1 MATLPRILFD
11 HFPKTGGTALHAVL
25 ESALGRE
32 RCSPIITGSIS
43 EARAEF
49 DRYQCVSGHLFYHPQ
64 TDLSDL
70 WSLTVLRNPLDRIL
84 SHLVFSRYDIVP
96 TGDDFNQR
104 TRALSIE
111 AYIASEDPEVVRT
124 ISNVMVG
131 HFAPL
136 AWNGVD
142 ELTPERSLD
151 LARAAL
157 ERFDLVGLTERM
169 DETADV
175 LCCVLGFE
183 PLREVPRMNASSRR
197 IALQDLPVDA
207 RTRLKRLNELDI
219 ELYAHARKLYDR
231 GRRRSMFGGSTAIGG
246 SPSTDAQGPT
256 RSNAREPA
264 QARAAAA
271 PVDATMQR
279 RPVNFGSREVE
290 LLRLDMHGQTGLG
303 TTLLAG
309 EMASALIV
317 FRSHQAI
324 DDLTVGI
331 HIVDRTGRLVFA
343 TNTRCFGHAL
353 AMPAET
359 EGRVVLRFR
368 ADLGIGQYRVGASCH
383 PSGSHLPKCYHWVDD
398 LGAFEVVGNM
408 GLHFEGIAKLNPE
421 LEMSGIVARP
431 ATPEDM
437 AAGIQHLARLAPL
450 LRDFRGSFSVADP
463 ITSLLTGELVAMQV
477 AIANVGAERWVSVG
491 ERCVRVSYHWL
502 RADGSIACFDGD
514 RTPLDRDLLPG
525 ESTRL
530 WVSVRAPD
538 TPGEY
543 VLQLSLVQEAVA
555 WMEELGGRT
564 LDMRVTVSA

>member
-1 MATLPRILFD
+1 MNDLPRILFD
-11 HFPKTGGTALHAVL
+11 HFPKTGGTALHAL
-25 ESALGRE
+25 FESALGSG
-32 RCSPIITGSIS
+32 RCSPIITGSIAQ
-43 EARAEF
+43 ARAEF

-70 WSLTVLRNPLDRIL
+70 WSLTVLRNPIDRIL

-96 TGDDFNQR
+96 TGDEFNQR

-124 ISNVMVG
+124 MSNVMVD

-142 ELTPERSLD
+142 ELTPERSLE
-151 LARAAL
+151 LAKAAL

-175 LCCVLGFE
+175 VCRALGFP

-197 IALQDLPVDA
+197 IALSDLPMDA
-207 RTRLKRLNELDI
+207 RTRLKQLNELDL

-231 GRRRSMFGGSTAIGG
+231 GRRRSMFGGGDATGATAAA
-246 SPSTDAQGPT
+246 DRAPT
-256 RSNAREPA
+256 R
-264 QARAAAA
+264 ARAGGV
-271 PVDATMQR
+271 PVENAVR
-279 RPVNFGSREVE
+279 RQPVNFGSREVE
-290 LLRLDMHGQTGLG
+290 LLRLEVQGQTGLG
-303 TTLLAG
+303 TTVLAG
-309 EMASALIV
+309 EMASARIV
-317 FRSHQAI
+317 FRSHQPV

-331 HIVDRTGRLVFA
+331 HIVDQAGRLIFA
-343 TNTRCFGHAL
+343 TNTRCYGHAL

-359 EGRVVLRFR
+359 EGYVAFRFR
-368 ADLGIGQYRVGASCH
+368 ADIGIGRYRVGASCH
-383 PSGSHLPKCYHWVDD
+383 PTGSHLPKCYHWVDD
-398 LGAFEVVGNM
+398 LGSFEVVGNM
-408 GLHFEGIAKLNPE
+408 GLHFEGMAKLNPE
-421 LEMSGIVARP
+421 LELSGIVPHP
-431 ATPEDM
+431 ATPED
-437 AAGIQHLARLAPL
+437 AANGMQHLARLSPI
-450 LRDFRGSFSVADP
+450 LREFRGKLSAADP
-463 ITSLLTGELVAMQV
+463 ITSLLTGELVAKQIE
-477 AIANVGAERWVSVG
+477 IANLGSERWSSLG

-502 RADGSIACFDGD
+502 RADGTIAVFDGD
-514 RTPLDRDLLPG
+514 RTPLDRDLQPG

>member
-1 MATLPRILFD
+1 
-11 HFPKTGGTALHAVL
+11 
-25 ESALGRE
+25 
-32 RCSPIITGSIS
+32 IS
-43 EARAEF
+43 QARAEF
-49 DRYQCVSGHLFYHPQ
+49 ERYQCVSGHLFYHPR

-70 WSLTVLRNPLDRIL
+70 WSLTVLRNPIDRIL
-84 SHLVFSRYDIVP
+84 SHLVFSRYDIIP
-96 TGDDFNQR
+96 TGDEFNQR

-142 ELTPERSLD
+142 DLTPERSLE
-151 LARAAL
+151 LAKAAL

-175 LCCVLGFE
+175 LCRALGFA
-183 PLREVPRMNASSRR
+183 PVREVPRMNASSRR
-197 IALQDLPVDA
+197 IGSHDLPADT
-207 RTRLKRLNELDI
+207 RTRLRQLNELDI

-231 GRRRSMFGGSTAIGG
+231 GRRRSLFGGSGATGG
-246 SPSTDAQGPT
+246 TPSADDDPAPS
-256 RSNAREPA
+256 RSIAREPA
-264 QARAAAA
+264 LARAVAA
-271 PVDATMQR
+271 PVETPVQR
-279 RPVNFGSREVE
+279 QPVNFGSREVE
-290 LLRLDMHGQTGLG
+290 LIRLDMHGQTGLG

-309 EMASALIV
+309 EMATVRIV
-317 FRSHQAI
+317 FRSHQAV
-324 DDLTVGI
+324 DDLTVGFYI
-331 HIVDRTGRLVFA
+331 IDHAGRLVFA

-359 EGRVVLRFR
+359 EGHVVFTFR
-368 ADLGIGQYRVGASCH
+368 ADLGIGRYRVGASCH

-398 LGAFEVVGNM
+398 LGRFEVVGNM
-408 GLHFEGIAKLNPE
+408 GLHFEGMVKLNPE
-421 LEMSGIVARP
+421 LELSGTVPRP

-437 AAGIQHLARLAPL
+437 EAGIQHLARLAPI
-450 LRDFRGSFSVADP
+450 LREINGRLSVADP
-463 ITSLLTGELVAMQV
+463 ITSLLTGELVAKQV
-477 AIANVGAERWVSVG
+477 EIVNLGSERWASIG

-502 RADGSIACFDGD
+502 RADGSIARFDGD
-514 RTPLDRDLLPG
+514 RTPLDRDLQPG

-555 WMEELGGRT
+555 WMEELGGQT